1 MKYEIRNT
9 EMPIPTTNHP
19 PSRAEPPKPPKK
31 WLHQSHLTRPQL
43 ENPKKTNERERR
55 LIPLVHLST
64 TLLQKKAAIHLVMY
78 KLERTNS
85 KTAMHVS
92 DFIES
97 HREVQPR
104 KKGEAS
110 SFSIESIIEKTGAVL
125 EERKRRRIESGEL
138 GVPNSN
144 RSSSPKGAPPTVAG
158 SSGATVTEEKSHDDK
173 IIDSIKARAH
183 VLFASSPG
191 EYAEFR
197 DKIFEAF
204 QRIETTTTTI
214 NEEPV
219 IEGKEGKVDDYNLGD
234 TIPDY

>member
-1 MKYEIRNT
+1 
-9 EMPIPTTNHP
+9 
-19 PSRAEPPKPPKK
+19 
-31 WLHQSHLTRPQL
+31 
-43 ENPKKTNERERR
+43 
-55 LIPLVHLST
+55 
-64 TLLQKKAAIHLVMY
+64 VMY

-92 DFIES
+92 DFLES
-97 HREVQPR
+97 HKEVQPR

-158 SSGATVTEEKSHDDK
+158 AAARSSGATVTEEKSHDDK
-173 IIDSIKARAH
+173 IIDSINARAH

-204 QRIETTTTTI
+204 QRIETTPTTI

-219 IEGKEGKVDDYNLGD
+219 IEAKEGKVDDYNLGD